1 MPEVILDQSG
11 TATQMTDTEY
21 RRHVDAAKRNGQD
34 VYASTDTG
42 LSISLW
48 DCVDHTWTKP
58 LPDQFAQKHYLRKVV
73 LKCSACY
80 YHSTFDGDVANHAK
94 RVFEQAKIHRT
105 AEVIPQQN
113 AVGQIVHLCSG
124 CGSEFPARKAQC
136 AWHIE
141 ASQAAPEIHAEVKEI
156 TMKRFSLD
164 ASGLTILAE
173 NTLWVSGETSTKEQN
188 VERSKRKRRRNRNRG
203 KSNGYRDE

>member
-73 LKCSACY
+73 FKCSACDF
-80 YHSTFDGDVANHAK
+80 HTSFDNDVASHAK
-94 RVFEQAKIHRT
+94 RVLNKPRYTGLRRLFLSKTQSVKLFT
-105 AEVIPQQN
+105 
-113 AVGQIVHLCSG
+113 
-124 CGSEFPARKAQC
+124 C
-136 AWHIE
+136 APD
-141 ASQAAPEIHAEVKEI
+141 ADQS
-156 TMKRFSLD
+156 SL
-164 ASGLTILAE
+164 
-173 NTLWVSGETSTKEQN
+173 
-188 VERSKRKRRRNRNRG
+188 RG
-203 KSNGYRDE
+203 KHSVHGTLKPHKQLPKSMQR